1 MMKTRSR
8 ARILSALLA
17 LAMIFTMLPTAWAA
31 EGPDGPSPQDDKP
44 LQNISLNESNYTL
57 DIGKSVTLTVTY
69 NPDDTTDSKQVQWS
83 TSPDSSEYLT
93 VTPQGENDASATVEA
108 KKASS
113 TPITVT
119 ATVGGKSASCSITIR
134 DPEPE
139 IKVESITISGNQDLK
154 VGESCTLSATVNYS
168 SGSGNNQ
175 VTWSASPSG
184 IVTLDGAKVTAQSVG
199 EVTITATSTEDPKI
213 TKDCTI
219 KVSEPVPVEKP
230 VESVTIPSTLS
241 LTVGQES
248 TLTPVIIPSE
258 AKPKSIVW
266 ASNASTIASVDPSS
280 GKITAKAA
288 GIATVTVT
296 IDGKVSNPCTVTV
309 NQGNVPVTG
318 VTVSPTSG
326 TVGINGTLQ
335 LTATVQPTNATNK
348 AVTWKSLHENIATV
362 DQNGKVTG
370 KAVGTATIQVTTA
383 DGGKTANCTVTVTQG
398 TVAVINYSVALDKTL
413 TLNPSDFYN
422 VCTGVYG
429 NALDYVKFDQN
440 SSKGTLYFG
449 YTENGGAKISTS
461 NAYSYSNNA
470 SKPISRI
477 TFVPDGNSGD
487 TATFTYTGWDSAGK
501 TYNGTVQIK
510 LTAPSGDIS
519 YETGKNESITFKDS
533 DFNDM
538 CKKITGSSLDYV
550 TFGSV
555 SSSKGTLYLD
565 YGGKNED
572 KLSTSTK
579 CYYNDSPYLSNVT
592 FVPAKDYTGTF
603 TISYTGRSN
612 ARDTFSGSVKI
623 TVRKSGT
630 TISYTVAGGKTVT
643 LDDSDFNNYCKDETG
658 YNMDYVQLTPPSS
671 SKGIFYYRYGESRYE
686 KEISSSDKY
695 YRSSSPKLDDVTFVP
710 KSSYSGVVSV
720 SFTGLS
726 TNGDKFSGTLKI
738 RVGDASVETIPYT
751 VDSGTSV
758 SFRASDF
765 NDYCKNA
772 TEYSLDYVRFTPP
785 SSSKG
790 VLYYQRGQSGE
801 KTVNSNTSYYRSA
814 VPKLDDLSFVP
825 ASNFTGTVEIPFTG
839 RSTDGD
845 SISGTVVITCNAP
858 KEAALIRYST
868 GSTPVT
874 FQVNDFIS
882 ACATRGGGFL
892 VSVRFNSPVS
902 NTGKLYYGYESPSK
916 YGGQVSSSISFA
928 TSGSSSIS
936 NVTFVPK
943 SSYIGT
949 TTITYTGTDSTGSTF
964 NGQVIISITPSTT
977 SQYFSDMG
985 SHSWAAASVDFLYAG
1000 GVTTGTSAT
1009 AYGPSLS
1016 ITRGDFVL
1024 MLYRAFNLTANTTDG
1039 FKDVPSNSYYAQ
1051 AIAVAKA
1058 LGIAQG
1064 SDDGRFN
1071 PTAPLTREDAMVF
1084 LYRTLNRT
1092 GRTVASASASYL
1104 NRFSDGSSTSSYAQD
1119 SVAALAQAGIIQGDT
1134 NSRLNPK
1141 SSLTRAEMAVILHRV
1156 LTL

>member
-57 DIGKSVTLTVTY
+57 DIGKSVTLTVNY

>member
-8 ARILSALLA
+8 ARILSALLT

-31 EGPDGPSPQDDKP
+31 EGPDGPSAQDDKT
-44 LQNISLNESNYTL
+44 LTNISLNHSSYSLEVDGTVELQVSYEPSDTTSEKNVEWDYKSEFVSLTSSGENNYIAEIKALKAT
-57 DIGKSVTLTVTY
+57 DSVIVTAKVGDKSATCNIKITAPAPTVDSVTINGY
-69 NPDDTTDSKQVQWS
+69 K
-83 TSPDSSEYLT
+83 
-93 VTPQGENDASATVEA
+93 
-108 KKASS
+108 
-113 TPITVT
+113 
-119 ATVGGKSASCSITIR
+119 
-134 DPEPE
+134 
-139 IKVESITISGNQDLK
+139 DLK
-154 VGESCTLSATVNYS
+154 VGENCVLSATVSS
-168 SGSGNNQ
+168 SGGEVSQ
-175 VTWSASPSG
+175 DVDWSASPDN
-184 IVTLDGAKVTAQSVG
+184 IVRFDGSTVTAVSAG
-199 EVTITATSTEDPKI
+199 KVTITATSKADPSKKGTCEIDI
-213 TKDCTI
+213 TDPT
-219 KVSEPVPVEKP
+219 PVEKP

-248 TLTPVIIPSE
+248 TLAPAITPSD
-258 AKPKSIVW
+258 AKPKSVSW
-266 ASNASTIASVDPSS
+266 YSNASNIASVDPST

-398 TVAVINYSVALDKTL
+398 TVSVINYSVALDKTL

-422 VCTGVYG
+422 VCAGVYG

-440 SSKGTLYFG
+440 SSKGTLYFD

-461 NAYSYSNNA
+461 NAYSYSNSV

-519 YETGKNESITFKDS
+519 YETGKNESVTFKDS
-533 DFNDM
+533 DFNNM

-592 FVPAKDYTGTF
+592 FVPAKDYTGSF

-630 TISYTVAGGKTVT
+630 TISYTVAEGKTVT
-643 LDDSDFNNYCKDETG
+643 LDDADFNNYCKDETG

-695 YRSSSPKLDDVTFVP
+695 YRSSSPKLDDVTFAP
-710 KSSYSGVVSV
+710 KSGYSGVVSV

-738 RVGDASVETIPYT
+738 RVGSASVETIPYT

-772 TEYSLDYVRFTPP
+772 TEYNLDYVRFTPP

-801 KTVNSNTSYYRSA
+801 KTVNGNTSYYRSA
-814 VPKLDDLSFVP
+814 APKLDDLSFVP

-858 KEAALIRYST
+858 KEAAMIRYST

-874 FQVNDFIS
+874 FQANDFIS
-882 ACATRGGGFL
+882 ACATRGGGSL

-949 TTITYTGTDSTGSTF
+949 TTITYTGTDSTGNTF
-964 NGQVIISITPSTT
+964 NGQVSISITPSTT

-1009 AYGPSLS
+1009 TYGPSLS

-1084 LYRTLNRT
+1084 LYRTLSRT
-1092 GRTVASASASYL
+1092 GRTIASASAAYL
-1104 NRFSDGSSTSSYAQD
+1104 NRFPDGGSTSSYAQD
-1119 SVAALAQAGIIQGDT
+1119 SVASLAQAGIIQGDA
-1134 NSRLNPK
+1134 NGRLNPK
-1141 SSLTRAEMAVILHRV
+1141 GSLTRAEMAVILHRV